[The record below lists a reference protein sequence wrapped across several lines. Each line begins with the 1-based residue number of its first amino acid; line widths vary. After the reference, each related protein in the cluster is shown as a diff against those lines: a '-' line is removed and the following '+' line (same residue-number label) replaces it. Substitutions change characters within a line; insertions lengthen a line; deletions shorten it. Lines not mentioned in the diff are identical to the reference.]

1 MKRERVMASF
11 AFFSKSDSGES
22 ICVNIDQIAYFTPSG
37 SGATAIYFNFPD
49 VDGWPWRI
57 NVSGDVNATERQIM
71 KVHKRFGNDLNL
83 SPENFYHTYNKY
95 RGVDA

>member
-1 MKRERVMASF
+1 MASF

-37 SGATAIYFNFPD
+37 SGATAIHFNFPD